1 MNNEGNNDRRELIKR
16 GNVDKPG
23 NGLEVLLRMKG
34 RGGRCLSIL
43 ERLVGSY
50 FHIRTVLRV
59 SYTGHMIILD
69 FPNLRGQEIYIS

>member
-1 MNNEGNNDRRELIKR
+1 MNNEGNKDRRELIKR
-16 GNVDKPG
+16 DNVDKSG

-43 ERLVGSY
+43 EHLVDSY

-59 SYTGHMIILD
+59 SYNGHMIILD